1 MSEQRIKLE
10 ALAMNWFSRVNAELE
25 MRGAPSLGSL
35 SEHTTFFEQT
45 DEGSYLAVNIMNF
58 AVVGFGA
65 DHGEAAVDVTL
76 SVNETP
82 GYISTHKV
90 AVLTNVLSFVRLKG
104 CKRLTIGVPFT
115 IVDGEM
121 SWQIEPTR

>member
-10 ALAMNWFSRVNAELE
+10 TLATNWFSRVNSELE
-25 MRGAPSLGSL
+25 RRGAPSLGSL

-45 DEGSYLAVNIMNF
+45 DEGSYLAVNIMNL
-58 AVVGFGA
+58 AVVGFWA
-65 DHGEAAVDVTL
+65 DHGEAADVTL

>member
-10 ALAMNWFSRVNAELE
+10 TLATNWFSRVNAELE
-25 MRGAPSLGSL
+25 RRGAPSLGSL

-45 DEGSYLAVNIMNF
+45 DEGSYLAVNIMNL
-58 AVVGFGA
+58 AVVGFWV
-65 DHGEAAVDVTL
+65 DHGEAADVTL

-90 AVLTNVLSFVRLKG
+90 AVLTNVLSFVRLKD

>member
-10 ALAMNWFSRVNAELE
+10 TLATNWFSHVNSELE
-25 MRGAPSLGSL
+25 RRGAPSLGSL

-45 DEGSYLAVNIMNF
+45 DEGSYLAVNIMNL
-58 AVVGFGA
+58 AVVGFWV
-65 DHGEAAVDVTL
+65 DHGEAADVTL